1 MTDNKHGYKA
11 YDPGLVCR
19 GYQYE
24 EGKTYKKNGH
34 GVCVGGVTHYC
45 VNPFDVLN
53 HYPLV
58 RNDGKFSEF
67 TTVEAIDEPVTDDGR
82 KFATSTIKIGVKLG
96 FAGFVKACIDF
107 VYEKTIKNMPS
118 DKVETGGSA
127 QIGSSGG
134 FAQIGSS
141 GGFAQIGSSGDYA
154 KIGSSGNSAQIGSSG
169 GFAQIG
175 SSGGFAQI
183 GSSGD
188 YAKIGSSGNFAK
200 IGSSGDSAQIGS
212 SGNSAKIGSSG
223 DSAQIGS
230 SGDFAKIGSSGNS
243 AKIGSSGDSAQI
255 GSSGD
260 YAQIGSSG
268 NSAKIGSSGDSAQ
281 IGSSGGFAQ
290 IGSSGGFAQIGSS
303 GDSAQIGSSGNFAKI
318 DISGNTSVGAAIGL
332 NSIIKGAVG
341 NWITLAE
348 WAYDSDKQR
357 CAPVCVKSAQI
368 DGEIIKADTW
378 YKLADGEFVEV
389 ADE

>member
-11 YDPGLVCR
+11 YEPGLVCR

-45 VNPFDVLN
+45 VNPFDVLD

-58 RNDGKFSEF
+58 REDGKFSEF

-118 DKVETGGSA
+118 DKVETGYSA
-127 QIGSSGG
+127 QIGSSG
-134 FAQIGSS
+134 
-141 GGFAQIGSSGDYA
+141 
-154 KIGSSGNSAQIGSSG
+154 N
-169 GFAQIG
+169 
-175 SSGGFAQI
+175 
-183 GSSGD
+183 
-188 YAKIGSSGNFAK
+188 NAK
-200 IGSSGDSAQIGS
+200 IGSSGDSA
-212 SGNSAKIGSSG
+212 
-223 DSAQIGS
+223 
-230 SGDFAKIGSSGNS
+230 
-243 AKIGSSGDSAQI
+243 
-255 GSSGD
+255 
-260 YAQIGSSG
+260 
-268 NSAKIGSSGDSAQ
+268 
-281 IGSSGGFAQ
+281 
-290 IGSSGGFAQIGSS
+290 
-303 GDSAQIGSSGNFAKI
+303 KI
-318 DISGNTSVGAAIGL
+318 DISGNASVGAAIGI

-368 DGEIIKADTW
+368 DGQIIKADTW
-378 YKLADGEFVEV
+378 YKLTDGEFVEV

>member
-11 YDPGLVCR
+11 YEPGLVCR

-45 VNPFDVLN
+45 VNPFDVLD

-58 RNDGKFSEF
+58 REDGKFSEF

-118 DKVETGGSA
+118 DKVETGYSA
-127 QIGSSGG
+127 Q
-134 FAQIGSS
+134 
-141 GGFAQIGSSGDYA
+141 
-154 KIGSSGNSAQIGSSG
+154 
-169 GFAQIG
+169 
-175 SSGGFAQI
+175 
-183 GSSGD
+183 
-188 YAKIGSSGNFAK
+188 IGSSGNFAK
-200 IGSSGDSAQIGS
+200 IGSSGDSA
-212 SGNSAKIGSSG
+212 
-223 DSAQIGS
+223 
-230 SGDFAKIGSSGNS
+230 
-243 AKIGSSGDSAQI
+243 
-255 GSSGD
+255 
-260 YAQIGSSG
+260 
-268 NSAKIGSSGDSAQ
+268 
-281 IGSSGGFAQ
+281 
-290 IGSSGGFAQIGSS
+290 
-303 GDSAQIGSSGNFAKI
+303 KI
-318 DISGNTSVGAAIGL
+318 DISGNASVGAAIGI

-368 DGEIIKADTW
+368 DGQIIKADTW
-378 YKLADGEFVEV
+378 YKLTDGEFVEV

>member
-11 YDPGLVCR
+11 YEPGLVCR

-45 VNPFDVLN
+45 VNPFDVLD

-58 RNDGKFSEF
+58 REDGKFSEF

-118 DKVETGGSA
+118 DKVETGYSA
-127 QIGSSGG
+127 QIGSSGNN
-134 FAQIGSS
+134 AKIGSS
-141 GGFAQIGSSGDYA
+141 GYSA
-154 KIGSSGNSAQIGSSG
+154 KIGSSGNSAQ
-169 GFAQIG
+169 
-175 SSGGFAQI
+175 
-183 GSSGD
+183 
-188 YAKIGSSGNFAK
+188 IGSSGNFAK
-200 IGSSGDSAQIGS
+200 IGSSGDSA
-212 SGNSAKIGSSG
+212 KIGSSG
-223 DSAQIGS
+223 DSA
-230 SGDFAKIGSSGNS
+230 
-243 AKIGSSGDSAQI
+243 
-255 GSSGD
+255 
-260 YAQIGSSG
+260 
-268 NSAKIGSSGDSAQ
+268 
-281 IGSSGGFAQ
+281 
-290 IGSSGGFAQIGSS
+290 
-303 GDSAQIGSSGNFAKI
+303 KI
-318 DISGNTSVGAAIGL
+318 DISGNASVGAAIGI

-368 DGEIIKADTW
+368 DGQIIKADTW
-378 YKLADGEFVEV
+378 YKLTDGEFVEV

>member
-118 DKVETGGSA
+118 DKVETGDS
-127 QIGSSGG
+127 
-134 FAQIGSS
+134 
-141 GGFAQIGSSGDYA
+141 
-154 KIGSSGNSAQIGSSG
+154 
-169 GFAQIG
+169 
-175 SSGGFAQI
+175 AQI

-188 YAKIGSSGNFAK
+188 YAKIGSSGNF
-200 IGSSGDSAQIGS
+200 
-212 SGNSAKIGSSG
+212 
-223 DSAQIGS
+223 
-230 SGDFAKIGSSGNS
+230 
-243 AKIGSSGDSAQI
+243 
-255 GSSGD
+255 
-260 YAQIGSSG
+260 
-268 NSAKIGSSGDSAQ
+268 AQ

>member
-11 YDPGLVCR
+11 YEPGLVCR

-24 EGKTYKKNGH
+24 EGKIYKKNGH

-53 HYPLV
+53 YYPLV

-67 TTVEAIDEPVTDDGR
+67 TTVEAIDEPVTDDNQ
-82 KFATSTIKIGVKLG
+82 KFATSTIKIGAKLG
-96 FAGFVKACIDF
+96 FSGFIKACIDF
-107 VYEKTIKNMPS
+107 ACEKTIKSMPS
-118 DKVETGGSA
+118 NKVNA
-127 QIGSSGG
+127 Q
-134 FAQIGSS
+134 
-141 GGFAQIGSSGDYA
+141 
-154 KIGSSGNSAQIGSSG
+154 
-169 GFAQIG
+169 
-175 SSGGFAQI
+175 
-183 GSSGD
+183 
-188 YAKIGSSGNFAK
+188 

-212 SGNSAKIGSSG
+212 SGNLAQIGSSGYSAQIGSSGNLAQIGSSGNSAQIGSSGNLAQIGSSGDSAKIGSSG

-230 SGDFAKIGSSGNS
+230 SGDFAKIGSSG
-243 AKIGSSGDSAQI
+243 D
-255 GSSGD
+255 
-260 YAQIGSSG
+260 
-268 NSAKIGSSGDSAQ
+268 
-281 IGSSGGFAQ
+281 FAQ
-290 IGSSGGFAQIGSS
+290 
-303 GDSAQIGSSGNFAKI
+303 I
-318 DISGNTSVGAAIGL
+318 DISGNTSVGAAIGI

>member
-1 MTDNKHGYKA
+1 MNDNKHGFKA

-45 VNPFDVLN
+45 VNPVDVLD

-58 RNDGKFSEF
+58 REDGKFSEF
-67 TTVEAIDEPVTDDGR
+67 TTVEAIDEPVTNDGR

-118 DKVETGGSA
+118 DKVGTGYSA
-127 QIGSSGG
+127 QIGSSGSS
-134 FAQIGSS
+134 AKIGSS
-141 GGFAQIGSSGDYA
+141 GYSAQIGSSGDYA
-154 KIGSSGNSAQIGSSG
+154 KIGSSG
-169 GFAQIG
+169 
-175 SSGGFAQI
+175 
-183 GSSGD
+183 
-188 YAKIGSSGNFAK
+188 
-200 IGSSGDSAQIGS
+200 
-212 SGNSAKIGSSG
+212 
-223 DSAQIGS
+223 
-230 SGDFAKIGSSGNS
+230 
-243 AKIGSSGDSAQI
+243 
-255 GSSGD
+255 D

-268 NSAKIGSSGDSAQ
+268 YS
-281 IGSSGGFAQ
+281 
-290 IGSSGGFAQIGSS
+290 AQIGSS
-303 GDSAQIGSSGNFAKI
+303 GDSAQIGSSGDSAQIGSSGDSAQIGSSGSSAQIGSSGSSAKIGSSGYSAKIGSSGYSAQIGSSGSFAKIGSSGDYAKIGSSGDYAKIGSSGDYAKI
-318 DISGNTSVGAAIGL
+318 DISGNDSVGAAIGIGG
-332 NSIIKGAVG
+332 IIKGAVG

-348 WAYDSDKQR
+348 WVYDDDKQR

>member
-58 RNDGKFSEF
+58 REDGKFSDF

-118 DKVETGGSA
+118 DKVETGNSA
-127 QIGSSGG
+127 Q
-134 FAQIGSS
+134 
-141 GGFAQIGSSGDYA
+141 
-154 KIGSSGNSAQIGSSG
+154 IGSSGNSAQIGSSG
-169 GFAQIG
+169 
-175 SSGGFAQI
+175 
-183 GSSGD
+183 
-188 YAKIGSSGNFAK
+188 N
-200 IGSSGDSAQIGS
+200 SAQIGS
-212 SGNSAKIGSSG
+212 SGS
-223 DSAQIGS
+223 
-230 SGDFAKIGSSGNS
+230 
-243 AKIGSSGDSAQI
+243 
-255 GSSGD
+255 

-268 NSAKIGSSGDSAQ
+268 NSAQ
-281 IGSSGGFAQ
+281 
-290 IGSSGGFAQIGSS
+290 
-303 GDSAQIGSSGNFAKI
+303 I
-318 DISGNTSVGAAIGL
+318 DISGNTSVGAAIGI

-368 DGEIIKADTW
+368 DGKIIKADTW
-378 YKLADGEFVEV
+378 YKLSGGEFVEV
-389 ADE
+389 TDE

>member
-11 YDPGLVCR
+11 YEPGLVCR

-53 HYPLV
+53 YYPLV

-67 TTVEAIDEPVTDDGR
+67 TTVEAIDEPVTDDNQ
-82 KFATSTIKIGVKLG
+82 KFATSTIKIGAKLG
-96 FAGFVKACIDF
+96 FSGFIKACIDF
-107 VYEKTIKNMPS
+107 ACEKTIKSMPS
-118 DKVETGGSA
+118 NKVNKGSNA
-127 QIGSSGG
+127 QIGSSG
-134 FAQIGSS
+134 FS
-141 GGFAQIGSSGDYA
+141 
-154 KIGSSGNSAQIGSSG
+154 
-169 GFAQIG
+169 
-175 SSGGFAQI
+175 
-183 GSSGD
+183 
-188 YAKIGSSGNFAK
+188 
-200 IGSSGDSAQIGS
+200 
-212 SGNSAKIGSSG
+212 
-223 DSAQIGS
+223 
-230 SGDFAKIGSSGNS
+230 
-243 AKIGSSGDSAQI
+243 
-255 GSSGD
+255 
-260 YAQIGSSG
+260 
-268 NSAKIGSSGDSAQ
+268 
-281 IGSSGGFAQ
+281 
-290 IGSSGGFAQIGSS
+290 
-303 GDSAQIGSSGNFAKI
+303 AKI
-318 DISGNTSVGAAIGL
+318 DISGNTSVGAAIGI

-348 WAYDSDKQR
+348 WAYDSDKQC

>member
-11 YDPGLVCR
+11 YEPGLVCR

-67 TTVEAIDEPVTDDGR
+67 TTVEAIDEPVTDDNQ

-96 FAGFVKACIDF
+96 FSGFIKACIDF
-107 VYEKTIKNMPS
+107 ACEKTIKSMPS
-118 DKVETGGSA
+118 NKVNKGD
-127 QIGSSGG
+127 
-134 FAQIGSS
+134 
-141 GGFAQIGSSGDYA
+141 FAQIGSSGDFAQIGSSGDSA

-169 GFAQIG
+169 N
-175 SSGGFAQI
+175 
-183 GSSGD
+183 
-188 YAKIGSSGNFAK
+188 Y
-200 IGSSGDSAQIGS
+200 
-212 SGNSAKIGSSG
+212 
-223 DSAQIGS
+223 
-230 SGDFAKIGSSGNS
+230 
-243 AKIGSSGDSAQI
+243 
-255 GSSGD
+255 
-260 YAQIGSSG
+260 
-268 NSAKIGSSGDSAQ
+268 
-281 IGSSGGFAQ
+281 
-290 IGSSGGFAQIGSS
+290 
-303 GDSAQIGSSGNFAKI
+303 AKI
-318 DISGNTSVGAAIGL
+318 DISGNDSVGAAVGIG
-332 NSIIKGAVG
+332 SVIKGAVG

-348 WAYDSDKQR
+348 WVYDEVKQR
-357 CAPVCVKSAQI
+357 RIPVCVKSAQI

-378 YKLADGEFVEV
+378 YKLSGGEFVEV

>member
-1 MTDNKHGYKA
+1 MNDNKHGFKA
-11 YDPGLVCR
+11 YDPGLICR

-67 TTVEAIDEPVTDDGR
+67 TTVEAIDEPVTDDNQ

-96 FAGFVKACIDF
+96 FSGFIKACIDF
-107 VYEKTIKNMPS
+107 ACEKTIKNMPS
-118 DKVETGGSA
+118 NKVNKGDY
-127 QIGSSGG
+127 
-134 FAQIGSS
+134 
-141 GGFAQIGSSGDYA
+141 AQIGSSGDYA
-154 KIGSSGNSAQIGSSG
+154 
-169 GFAQIG
+169 
-175 SSGGFAQI
+175 QI

-188 YAKIGSSGNFAK
+188 FA
-200 IGSSGDSAQIGS
+200 Q
-212 SGNSAKIGSSG
+212 IGSSG

-230 SGDFAKIGSSGNS
+230 SGDFAKIGSSGDF
-243 AKIGSSGDSAQI
+243 AKIGSSGDSAQ
-255 GSSGD
+255 
-260 YAQIGSSG
+260 
-268 NSAKIGSSGDSAQ
+268 
-281 IGSSGGFAQ
+281 
-290 IGSSGGFAQIGSS
+290 
-303 GDSAQIGSSGNFAKI
+303 I
-318 DISGNTSVGAAIGL
+318 DISGNTSVGAAIGI

>member
-1 MTDNKHGYKA
+1 MNDNKHGFKA

-58 RNDGKFSEF
+58 REDGKFSDF

-96 FAGFVKACIDF
+96 FAGFIKACIDF

-118 DKVETGGSA
+118 AKADTGDSA
-127 QIGSSGG
+127 KIGSSGN

-141 GGFAQIGSSGDYA
+141 SNYAKIGSSGNCAKIGSSGNCAKIGSSGNYAKIGSSGDFA
-154 KIGSSGNSAQIGSSG
+154 QIGSSGNSAQIGSSSNY
-169 GFAQIG
+169 AQIG
-175 SSGGFAQI
+175 SM
-183 GSSGD
+183 
-188 YAKIGSSGNFAK
+188 
-200 IGSSGDSAQIGS
+200 
-212 SGNSAKIGSSG
+212 G

-230 SGDFAKIGSSGNS
+230 SGDFA
-243 AKIGSSGDSAQI
+243 
-255 GSSGD
+255 
-260 YAQIGSSG
+260 QIGSSG
-268 NSAKIGSSGDSAQ
+268 NC
-281 IGSSGGFAQ
+281 
-290 IGSSGGFAQIGSS
+290 
-303 GDSAQIGSSGNFAKI
+303 AKI
-318 DISGNTSVGAAIGL
+318 DISGNDSVGAAIG
-332 NSIIKGAVG
+332 IGGVIKGAVG

-348 WAYDSDKQR
+348 WVYDSDKQR
-357 CAPVCVKSAQI
+357 HIPVCVKSAQI
-368 DGEIIKADTW
+368 DGKIIKADTW
-378 YKLADGEFVEV
+378 YKLSGGEFVEV
-389 ADE
+389 TDE

>member
-11 YDPGLVCR
+11 YEPGLVCR

-58 RNDGKFSEF
+58 REDGKFSEF
-67 TTVEAIDEPVTDDGR
+67 TTVEAIDEPVTNDGR

-118 DKVETGGSA
+118 DKVETG
-127 QIGSSGG
+127 
-134 FAQIGSS
+134 
-141 GGFAQIGSSGDYA
+141 DY
-154 KIGSSGNSAQIGSSG
+154 
-169 GFAQIG
+169 
-175 SSGGFAQI
+175 
-183 GSSGD
+183 
-188 YAKIGSSGNFAK
+188 
-200 IGSSGDSAQIGS
+200 
-212 SGNSAKIGSSG
+212 
-223 DSAQIGS
+223 
-230 SGDFAKIGSSGNS
+230 

-260 YAQIGSSG
+260 YA
-268 NSAKIGSSGDSAQ
+268 
-281 IGSSGGFAQ
+281 
-290 IGSSGGFAQIGSS
+290 
-303 GDSAQIGSSGNFAKI
+303 KI
-318 DISGNTSVGAAIGL
+318 DISGNDSVGAAIGIGG
-332 NSIIKGAVG
+332 IIKGAVG

-348 WAYDSDKQR
+348 WVYDDDKQR

>member
-11 YDPGLVCR
+11 YEPGLVCR

-45 VNPFDVLN
+45 VNPFDVLD

-58 RNDGKFSEF
+58 REDGKFSEF

-118 DKVETGGSA
+118 DKVETGYSA
-127 QIGSSGG
+127 QIGSSGNN
-134 FAQIGSS
+134 AQ
-141 GGFAQIGSSGDYA
+141 
-154 KIGSSGNSAQIGSSG
+154 
-169 GFAQIG
+169 
-175 SSGGFAQI
+175 
-183 GSSGD
+183 
-188 YAKIGSSGNFAK
+188 IGSSGNFAK

-212 SGNSAKIGSSG
+212 SGYFAKIGSSG

-230 SGDFAKIGSSGNS
+230 SGYS
-243 AKIGSSGDSAQI
+243 
-255 GSSGD
+255 
-260 YAQIGSSG
+260 
-268 NSAKIGSSGDSAQ
+268 
-281 IGSSGGFAQ
+281 
-290 IGSSGGFAQIGSS
+290 AQIGSS
-303 GDSAQIGSSGNFAKI
+303 GDSAQIGSSGNSAKIGSSGNFAKIGSSGDSAKI
-318 DISGNTSVGAAIGL
+318 DISGNASVGAAIGI

-368 DGEIIKADTW
+368 DGQIIKADTW
-378 YKLADGEFVEV
+378 YKLTDGEFVEV

>member
-11 YDPGLVCR
+11 YEPGLVCR

-45 VNPFDVLN
+45 VNPFDVLD

-58 RNDGKFSEF
+58 REDGKFSEF

-118 DKVETGGSA
+118 DKVETG
-127 QIGSSGG
+127 
-134 FAQIGSS
+134 
-141 GGFAQIGSSGDYA
+141 
-154 KIGSSGNSAQIGSSG
+154 
-169 GFAQIG
+169 
-175 SSGGFAQI
+175 
-183 GSSGD
+183 
-188 YAKIGSSGNFAK
+188 NFAK
-200 IGSSGDSAQIGS
+200 IGSSGDSA
-212 SGNSAKIGSSG
+212 
-223 DSAQIGS
+223 
-230 SGDFAKIGSSGNS
+230 
-243 AKIGSSGDSAQI
+243 
-255 GSSGD
+255 
-260 YAQIGSSG
+260 
-268 NSAKIGSSGDSAQ
+268 
-281 IGSSGGFAQ
+281 
-290 IGSSGGFAQIGSS
+290 
-303 GDSAQIGSSGNFAKI
+303 KI
-318 DISGNTSVGAAIGL
+318 DISGNASVGAAIGI

-368 DGEIIKADTW
+368 DGQIIKADTW
-378 YKLADGEFVEV
+378 YKLTDGEFVEV

>member
-11 YDPGLVCR
+11 YEPGLVCR

-45 VNPFDVLN
+45 VNPFDVLD

-58 RNDGKFSEF
+58 REDGKFSEF

-118 DKVETGGSA
+118 DKVETGYSA
-127 QIGSSGG
+127 QIGSSGNN
-134 FAQIGSS
+134 AKIGSS
-141 GGFAQIGSSGDYA
+141 GNNAKIGSSGYSAKIGSSGYSA
-154 KIGSSGNSAQIGSSG
+154 KIGSSGNSAQ
-169 GFAQIG
+169 
-175 SSGGFAQI
+175 
-183 GSSGD
+183 
-188 YAKIGSSGNFAK
+188 IGSSGNFAK

-212 SGNSAKIGSSG
+212 SGNSAQIGSSGNFAKIGSSG
-223 DSAQIGS
+223 DSAKIGS
-230 SGDFAKIGSSGNS
+230 SGNFAKIGSSGDS
-243 AKIGSSGDSAQI
+243 AKIGSSGDSA
-255 GSSGD
+255 
-260 YAQIGSSG
+260 
-268 NSAKIGSSGDSAQ
+268 
-281 IGSSGGFAQ
+281 
-290 IGSSGGFAQIGSS
+290 
-303 GDSAQIGSSGNFAKI
+303 KI
-318 DISGNTSVGAAIGL
+318 DISGNASVGAAIGI

-368 DGEIIKADTW
+368 DGQIIKADTW
-378 YKLADGEFVEV
+378 YKLTDGEFVEV

>member
-11 YDPGLVCR
+11 YEPGLVCR

-45 VNPFDVLN
+45 VNPFDVLD

-58 RNDGKFSEF
+58 REDGKFSEF
-67 TTVEAIDEPVTDDGR
+67 TTVEAIDEPVTNDGR

-118 DKVETGGSA
+118 DKVETGG
-127 QIGSSGG
+127 
-134 FAQIGSS
+134 
-141 GGFAQIGSSGDYA
+141 
-154 KIGSSGNSAQIGSSG
+154 
-169 GFAQIG
+169 
-175 SSGGFAQI
+175 
-183 GSSGD
+183 
-188 YAKIGSSGNFAK
+188 
-200 IGSSGDSAQIGS
+200 
-212 SGNSAKIGSSG
+212 
-223 DSAQIGS
+223 
-230 SGDFAKIGSSGNS
+230 
-243 AKIGSSGDSAQI
+243 
-255 GSSGD
+255 
-260 YAQIGSSG
+260 
-268 NSAKIGSSGDSAQ
+268 SAQ

>member
-11 YDPGLVCR
+11 YEPGLVCR

-45 VNPFDVLN
+45 VNPFDVLD

-58 RNDGKFSEF
+58 REDGKFSEF

-118 DKVETGGSA
+118 DKVETGYSA
-127 QIGSSGG
+127 Q
-134 FAQIGSS
+134 
-141 GGFAQIGSSGDYA
+141 
-154 KIGSSGNSAQIGSSG
+154 IGSSGNSAQ
-169 GFAQIG
+169 
-175 SSGGFAQI
+175 
-183 GSSGD
+183 
-188 YAKIGSSGNFAK
+188 IGSSGNFAK
-200 IGSSGDSAQIGS
+200 IGSSGDSA
-212 SGNSAKIGSSG
+212 
-223 DSAQIGS
+223 
-230 SGDFAKIGSSGNS
+230 
-243 AKIGSSGDSAQI
+243 
-255 GSSGD
+255 
-260 YAQIGSSG
+260 
-268 NSAKIGSSGDSAQ
+268 
-281 IGSSGGFAQ
+281 
-290 IGSSGGFAQIGSS
+290 
-303 GDSAQIGSSGNFAKI
+303 KI
-318 DISGNTSVGAAIGL
+318 DISGNASVGAAIGI

-368 DGEIIKADTW
+368 DGQIIKADTW
-378 YKLADGEFVEV
+378 YKLTDGEFVEV

>member
-1 MTDNKHGYKA
+1 MNDNKHGFKA
-11 YDPGLVCR
+11 YDPGLICR

-67 TTVEAIDEPVTDDGR
+67 TTVEAIDEPVTDDNQ

-96 FAGFVKACIDF
+96 FSGFIKACIDF
-107 VYEKTIKNMPS
+107 ACEKTIKNMPS
-118 DKVETGGSA
+118 NKVNK
-127 QIGSSGG
+127 
-134 FAQIGSS
+134 
-141 GGFAQIGSSGDYA
+141 GDY
-154 KIGSSGNSAQIGSSG
+154 
-169 GFAQIG
+169 
-175 SSGGFAQI
+175 
-183 GSSGD
+183 
-188 YAKIGSSGNFAK
+188 
-200 IGSSGDSAQIGS
+200 
-212 SGNSAKIGSSG
+212 
-223 DSAQIGS
+223 
-230 SGDFAKIGSSGNS
+230 
-243 AKIGSSGDSAQI
+243 
-255 GSSGD
+255 
-260 YAQIGSSG
+260 
-268 NSAKIGSSGDSAQ
+268 
-281 IGSSGGFAQ
+281 
-290 IGSSGGFAQIGSS
+290 AQIGSS
-303 GDSAQIGSSGNFAKI
+303 GDSAQI
-318 DISGNTSVGAAIGL
+318 DISGNTSVGAAIGI